1 MCNRRTQ
8 HANLTDEELLKL
20 ADSSRMEEP
29 LVEELCQRL
38 ERYTDWAA
46 SLSAIETTR
55 HACPECSTALL
66 AVYDGVANTLTVEK
80 APAL

>member
-1 MCNRRTQ
+1 MCNRRTK

-66 AVYDGVANTLTVEK
+66 AVYDGVTNTLTVEK

>member
-38 ERYTDWAA
+38 ERYADWAA
-46 SLSAIETTR
+46 SISAIEATR
-55 HACPECSTALL
+55 HACPECSTPLL
-66 AVYDGVANTLTVEK
+66 ARYDGETNTLTVEK

>member
-1 MCNRRTQ
+1 MCNRHTQ
-8 HANLTDEELLKL
+8 HARLTDEELLKL

-46 SLSAIETTR
+46 SLSAIESTR
-55 HACPECSTALL
+55 HHCPECSTAIL
-66 AVYDGVANTLTVEK
+66 ARYDGETNTLTIEK

>member
-38 ERYTDWAA
+38 ARYADWAA
-46 SLSAIETTR
+46 SLWVIEATR
-55 HACPECSTALL
+55 HRCPECSTALL
-66 AVYDGVANTLTVEK
+66 AVYDGETNTLTVEK

>member
-1 MCNRRTQ
+1 MCNRHTQ
-8 HANLTDEELLKL
+8 HARLTDEELLKL

-38 ERYTDWAA
+38 ERYADWAA
-46 SLSAIETTR
+46 SLSAIEATR
-55 HACPECSTALL
+55 HHCPECSTALL
-66 AVYDGVANTLTVEK
+66 AVYDGETNTLTVEK

>member
-8 HANLTDEELLKL
+8 HARLTDEELLKL

-38 ERYTDWAA
+38 DRYADLAA
-46 SLSAIETTR
+46 SLSAIEATR
-55 HACPECSTALL
+55 HRCPECSTALM
-66 AVYDGVANTLTVEK
+66 AAYGGETNTLTIEK

>member
-1 MCNRRTQ
+1 MTKGITRFHNF
-8 HANLTDEELLKL
+8 TDEELLKL

-38 ERYTDWAA
+38 ARYTDWAA
-46 SLSAIETTR
+46 SLSAIESTR

-66 AVYDGVANTLTVEK
+66 AAYDGVTNTLTVEK